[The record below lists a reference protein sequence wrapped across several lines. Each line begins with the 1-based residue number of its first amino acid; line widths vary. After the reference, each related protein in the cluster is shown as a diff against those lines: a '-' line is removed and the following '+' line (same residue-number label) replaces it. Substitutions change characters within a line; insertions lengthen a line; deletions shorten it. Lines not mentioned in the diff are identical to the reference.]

1 MSLEKST
8 PYRNAWYRDLLEKE
22 AELKQYT
29 DEKVAQAIEL
39 PEVTSED
46 NGDLLAADDGSWV
59 KSDKLK
65 TIMNAGIDE
74 VGKIPMVGATGEW
87 GLTDYPSNELPSV
100 TSADN
105 GKVAG
110 VVDGNWDTMDIPN
123 ELPAVTGAD
132 DGKVLGV
139 TSGAWGAVEPQKSG
153 LVVFTINNS
162 NVLQDNKTV
171 NDILLAI
178 ENGSDVVIKKSTLLY
193 RMVAS
198 DSSNLIYFI
207 CFAPANTN
215 NNLAVY
221 VVYATKSNPAST
233 SLTALALYR
242 CVPNTTSTTPKILT
256 GSSTGFEYIDP
267 ELPAVSASDNGS
279 VLMVVNGQWAVGQVA
294 SSPIPISSSNS
305 INAITVEGSL
315 L

>member
-29 DEKVAQAIEL
+29 DEKVEEAIEL
-39 PEVTSED
+39 PEVTSAD

-65 TIMNAGIDE
+65 TIMNAGIEE

-87 GLTDYPSNELPSV
+87 SLTDYPSNELPSV

-110 VVDGNWDTMDIPN
+110 VVDGNWDIMDVPT
-123 ELPAVTGAD
+123 ELPT
-132 DGKVLGV
+132 V
-139 TSGAWGAVEPQKSG
+139 TSA
-153 LVVFTINNS
+153 
-162 NVLQDNKTV
+162 
-171 NDILLAI
+171 
-178 ENGSDVVIKKSTLLY
+178 
-193 RMVAS
+193 
-198 DSSNLIYFI
+198 
-207 CFAPANTN
+207 
-215 NNLAVY
+215 
-221 VVYATKSNPAST
+221 
-233 SLTALALYR
+233 
-242 CVPNTTSTTPKILT
+242 
-256 GSSTGFEYIDP
+256 
-267 ELPAVSASDNGS
+267 DNGS
-279 VLMVVNGQWAVGQVA
+279 VLKVVNGQWAVGQVA